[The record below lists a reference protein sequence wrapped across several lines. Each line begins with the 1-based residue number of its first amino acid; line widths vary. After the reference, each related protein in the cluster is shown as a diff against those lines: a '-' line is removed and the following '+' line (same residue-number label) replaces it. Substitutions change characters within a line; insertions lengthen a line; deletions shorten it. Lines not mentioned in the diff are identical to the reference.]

1 MSQMIFRRYE
11 YKYLL
16 TRQQHRAILDI
27 LQEHMT
33 LDQYGRSTISNFYYD
48 TPSFLLIR
56 TSLEHP
62 CYKEKL
68 RLRTYGSDSTHAFL
82 ELKKKYDGIVYKRR
96 ISLPLQN
103 ALDCMACRT
112 PFPDSQIGH
121 ELQAAVNR
129 YPRLR
134 PAVFLSYEREAY
146 YDPDGSDF
154 RVTFDENIRCRWDSQ
169 TMAHPEWGIPVLPPD
184 TVLMELKLSQSIPLW
199 MAQALS
205 RLNIQKSS
213 FSKYGKAYR
222 DMLAGQYGE
231 GQRQV
236 G

>member
-16 TRQQHRAILDI
+16 TRQQHRAMLDI
-27 LQEHMT
+27 IQEHMT
-33 LDQYGRSTISNFYYD
+33 LDQYGHSTISNLYYD
-48 TPSFLLIR
+48 TPSFVLIR
-56 TSLEHP
+56 ASLEHP

-68 RLRTYGSDSTHAFL
+68 RLRTYGSDSSHAFL

-96 ISLPLQN
+96 IALPLQE
-103 ALDCMACRT
+103 ALDCMEGT
-112 PFPDSQIGH
+112 MPFPDSQIGH
-121 ELQAAVNR
+121 ELHAAR
-129 YPRLR
+129 KHYPGLY

-146 YDPDGSDF
+146 YDRDGSDF
-154 RVTFDENIRCRWDSQ
+154 RVTFDENVRCRWGPH
-169 TMAHPEWGIPVLPPD
+169 TMAHPEWGIPVLPRD

-205 RLNIQKSS
+205 RLNIQKCS
-213 FSKYGKAYR
+213 FSKYGKAYQNR
-222 DMLAGQYGE
+222 LAAQDRE
-231 GQRQV
+231 GHRQV